1 MNSYKLQ
8 KKIIITEQQQFN
20 NCITKRSL
28 SALGI
33 QELPL
38 LAGNQTMSPHT
49 EGTGKQE
56 PITLIK
62 KM

>member
-1 MNSYKLQ
+1 MIKW
-8 KKIIITEQQQFN
+8 
-20 NCITKRSL
+20 SL
-28 SALGI
+28 GASGI

-38 LAGNQTMSPHT
+38 LAGNQTMSPHA

-62 KM
+62 KNVKRGRERGEQRRKY